1 MAKLLIAD
9 DDQRLN
15 RTIQCFLQEQ
25 RHVVEVAYD
34 GLTAEH
40 LILLGG
46 IEVAILDWDMPGK
59 DGVVLCREL
68 RERGF
73 HLPILILTGKG
84 SIDDRE
90 HGLDAGADDY
100 LTKPFS
106 LRELVARVKA
116 LLRRKGDVTPSVLS
130 VGPLQLDP
138 AKHIILLD
146 GKPIDLVD
154 REFQLLEFF
163 MRHPGTVFNAE
174 TILQRVWP
182 TNNESTSDIIRV
194 YINRLRAKLSAAGSA
209 ANAEPLIETVPR
221 VGYRLRG

>member
-1 MAKLLIAD
+1 MAKLLVAD

-15 RTIQCFLQEQ
+15 RTIRCFLEEQ
-25 RHVVEVAYD
+25 RHVVEIAYD
-34 GLTAEH
+34 GLAAEH

-68 RERGF
+68 RERGY

-84 SIDDRE
+84 SIDHKE
-90 HGLDAGADDY
+90 QGLDAGADDY

-106 LRELVARVKA
+106 LRELAARVKV
-116 LLRRKGDVTPSVLS
+116 LLRRKTELTPSTLC
-130 VGPLQLDP
+130 VGPLKLDP
-138 AKHIILLD
+138 AKHEILRD

-182 TNNESTSDIIRV
+182 TNSESTSDVIRV
-194 YINRLRAKLSAAGSA
+194 YINRLRAKLSAGESSS
-209 ANAEPLIETVPR
+209 ESLIETIPR